1 MESFDELVNLL
12 SSSPSLDD
20 LNDSL
25 SEYLSHK
32 KNPETFTQN
41 LKLTNQMIYFLNGLI
56 PIITDDAE
64 KNMKKVKTALD
75 RLKIS
80 NKNIPNEEIGQL
92 FIQKIKEFSSTK
104 FGNNFVNMD
113 WQVSVLDRKND
124 TSNLNKNEKV
134 EITTKINNFNANE
147 QKYESHVI
155 KMDFNEFSEIMANFK
170 KIDEQLHLFKFV
182 VSFFLSSTD
191 TCQSKFTK

>member
-32 KNPETFTQN
+32 KMQENVN
-41 LKLTNQMIYFLNGLI
+41 LKLTNQIINFLNNLI
-56 PIITDDAE
+56 PIISDDFE
-64 KNMKKVKTALD
+64 KNLKKVKTALD
-75 RLKIS
+75 RLQIA
-80 NKNIPNEEIGQL
+80 NKNISNEEIGTL
-92 FIQKIKEFSSTK
+92 FIQKIKEFINNK
-104 FGNNFVNMD
+104 FGNHFVNLD

-124 TSNLNKNEKV
+124 TTNLNKSEKV

-155 KMDFNEFSEIMANFK
+155 KMDFNEFTEIMSNFK
-170 KIDEQLHLFKFV
+170 KIDEQLHLFKN
-182 VSFFLSSTD
+182 
-191 TCQSKFTK
+191 

>member
-1 MESFDELVNLL
+1 MDSFDELVKLL
-12 SSSPSLDD
+12 NSSPNKDS

-32 KNPETFTQN
+32 RTSETFNQN
-41 LKLTNQMIYFLNGLI
+41 IKLTNQIILFLNGLI
-56 PIITDDAE
+56 PIISDDDE
-64 KNMKKVKTALD
+64 KNKKKVKTALE
-75 RLKIS
+75 RLKIAN
-80 NKNIPNEEIGQL
+80 NKIPNEEIALL
-92 FIQKIKEFSSTK
+92 FIQKIKEFSSNK

-147 QKYESHVI
+147 QRYESHVI

-170 KIDEQLHLFKFV
+170 KIDEQLHLFKN
-182 VSFFLSSTD
+182 
-191 TCQSKFTK
+191 

>member
-1 MESFDELVNLL
+1 MDSFDELVKLL
-12 SSSPSLDD
+12 NASPNKDS

-32 KNPETFTQN
+32 RTSETFNQN
-41 LKLTNQMIYFLNGLI
+41 IKLTNQIILFLNGLI
-56 PIITDDAE
+56 PIISDDEE
-64 KNMKKVKTALD
+64 KNLKKVKTALD

-80 NKNIPNEEIGQL
+80 NKNITNEEIGLL
-92 FIQKIKEFSSTK
+92 FIQKIKEFISSK
-104 FGNNFVNMD
+104 FGNKFVNID

-147 QKYESHVI
+147 QRYESHVI

-170 KIDEQLHLFKFV
+170 KIDEQLHLFKN
-182 VSFFLSSTD
+182 
-191 TCQSKFTK
+191 

>member
-1 MESFDELVNLL
+1 MDSFDELVKLL
-12 SSSPSLDD
+12 NSSPNKDS

-32 KNPETFTQN
+32 RISETFNQN
-41 LKLTNQMIYFLNGLI
+41 IKLTNQIILFLNGLI
-56 PIITDDAE
+56 PIISDDE
-64 KNMKKVKTALD
+64 KKKKKKVKTALE
-75 RLKIS
+75 RLKIAN
-80 NKNIPNEEIGQL
+80 NKIPNEEIALL
-92 FIQKIKEFSSTK
+92 FIQKIKEFSSNK

-147 QKYESHVI
+147 QRYESHVI

-170 KIDEQLHLFKFV
+170 KIDEQLHLFKN
-182 VSFFLSSTD
+182 
-191 TCQSKFTK
+191 

>member
-1 MESFDELVNLL
+1 MESFEEIVKLQNSCTNKD
-12 SSSPSLDD
+12 S

-32 KNPETFTQN
+32 QNPETFAQN
-41 LKLTNQMIYFLNGLI
+41 LKLTNQIIYFLNGLI
-56 PIITDDAE
+56 PVITDDSE

-134 EITTKINNFNANE
+134 EITTKINNFNVNE
-147 QKYESHVI
+147 QKYESHII

-170 KIDEQLHLFKFV
+170 KIDEQLHLFKN
-182 VSFFLSSTD
+182 
-191 TCQSKFTK
+191 

>member
-32 KNPETFTQN
+32 KMQESVHV
-41 LKLTNQMIYFLNGLI
+41 KLTNQIIHFLKHLMQ
-56 PIITDDAE
+56 IISDDFE
-64 KNMKKVKTALD
+64 KNLKKVKTALD
-75 RLKIS
+75 RLQIA
-80 NKNIPNEEIGQL
+80 NKNISNEEIGTL
-92 FIQKIKEFSSTK
+92 FIQKIKEFINNK
-104 FGNNFVNMD
+104 FGNHFVNLD

-124 TSNLNKNEKV
+124 TTNLNKSEKV

-155 KMDFNEFSEIMANFK
+155 KMDFNEFTEIMSNFK
-170 KIDEQLHLFKFV
+170 KIDEQLHLFKN
-182 VSFFLSSTD
+182 
-191 TCQSKFTK
+191 

>member
-32 KNPETFTQN
+32 KMQESVN
-41 LKLTNQMIYFLNGLI
+41 LKLTNQIINFLNNLI
-56 PIITDDAE
+56 PIISDDFE
-64 KNMKKVKTALD
+64 KNLKKVKTALD
-75 RLKIS
+75 RLQIA
-80 NKNIPNEEIGQL
+80 NKNISNEEIGSL
-92 FIQKIKEFSSTK
+92 FIQKIKEFINNK
-104 FGNNFVNMD
+104 FGNHFVNMD

-124 TSNLNKNEKV
+124 TSNLNKSEKV

-155 KMDFNEFSEIMANFK
+155 KMDFNEFTEIMTNFK
-170 KIDEQLHLFKFV
+170 KIDEQLHLFKN
-182 VSFFLSSTD
+182 
-191 TCQSKFTK
+191 

>member
-1 MESFDELVNLL
+1 MDSFDELVKLL
-12 SSSPSLDD
+12 NSSPNKDS

-32 KNPETFTQN
+32 RISETFNQN
-41 LKLTNQMIYFLNGLI
+41 IKLTNQIILFLNGLI
-56 PIITDDAE
+56 PIISDDEE
-64 KNMKKVKTALD
+64 KNLKKVKTALD

-80 NKNIPNEEIGQL
+80 NKNISNEEIGLL
-92 FIQKIKEFSSTK
+92 FIQKIKEFISSK
-104 FGNNFVNMD
+104 FGNKFVNID

-124 TSNLNKNEKV
+124 TSNLNKSEKV

-147 QKYESHVI
+147 QRYESHVI

-170 KIDEQLHLFKFV
+170 KIDEQLHLFKN
-182 VSFFLSSTD
+182 
-191 TCQSKFTK
+191 